1 MDQAEARATGARPT
15 SAPATPAPAT
25 PAPATPAPAT
35 PAPATPAPATPA
47 PATSARTTLDVPVLA
62 LPLLCAAGAGLAV
75 WLESRLPARIPGDG
89 LAPGAGWSTGLTGL
103 VLAALAAV
111 VLSHDRRQGLGWAL
125 AWSGVFW
132 TLDGIAEAW
141 FRTGLASDEPLPL
154 MTFTAWFLLRFTSL
168 LPVTVAV
175 VALLFPT
182 GRFLPDRWG
191 TAGKVALGVMLLG
204 SLAYVVAPSD
214 GFDDVGRL
222 PVGVDP
228 DPTTLPLG
236 TTAGPLLA
244 AAGAASLVALLVPVA
259 TVVVRHR
266 RAIGLERDRVRW
278 LLWGVVAVVLLVL
291 ATVLLDVGAA
301 EPYVFLV
308 VVCLLPAAMTVAVV
322 APRVVDVDALL
333 GRTLAYGGL
342 WTALLAVDLLTVAAL
357 TRALGDALAQREVV
371 GVVLLL
377 TVLLYGPLR
386 LRLQALARR
395 LVLGRRED
403 PYDLVAGL
411 ASTLETADEGPEQLA
426 AVAEAVAE
434 AFGVRYVGVE
444 VDRPGGERLEAV
456 HGERPQETR
465 TLPITYR
472 GAEVGRLVLP
482 ARGLRSRLTR
492 RDEQLLGD
500 LVRQA
505 ATAARTSRLAE
516 ELQES
521 RERLVVAREEE
532 RRRIRRDLH
541 DGLGPSLSGVVFR
554 LESARLRVERDPQGA
569 REEIAATSALVQ
581 DVVGDVRRLVH
592 DLRPPALDDLGLVGA
607 LRQQADRAAVPTEVR
622 TEPADG
628 LGPLP
633 AAAEVAAYR
642 VAGEA
647 LTNVVRHARASRCVV
662 RLVRTDRA
670 LVVEVADDGVGVP
683 ADAQAGVGLV
693 SLRERAAE
701 LGGTAEV
708 TCPPGGGTVVRATLP
723 LRSTR

>member
-1 MDQAEARATGARPT
+1 MTTTSDAAG
-15 SAPATPAPAT
+15 SAPRGPGRQHTVPVDQVA
-25 PAPATPAPAT
+25 
-35 PAPATPAPATPA
+35 
-47 PATSARTTLDVPVLA
+47 ARTAARRRAVDVPVLA
-62 LPLLCAAGAGLAV
+62 LPVLCAAGVGLAV
-75 WLESRLPARIPGDG
+75 WLESRLPAQIPGDG
-89 LAPGAGWSTGLTGL
+89 LAPGPGWSTGLTGL

-111 VLSHDRRQGLGWAL
+111 VLSSDRRQGLGWAL

-132 TLDGIAEAW
+132 TLDGISEAW
-141 FRTGLASDEPLPL
+141 FRTGLDSDEPLPL

-182 GRFLPDRWG
+182 GRFLPGRWG
-191 TAGKVALGVMLLG
+191 TAGKVSLGVLLLG
-204 SLAYVVAPSD
+204 SLAYVVAPSE
-214 GFDDVGRL
+214 GFDDRGRL
-222 PVGVDP
+222 PVGTDP

-236 TTAGPLLA
+236 DAAGPLLA
-244 AAGAASLVALLVPVA
+244 LAGTTSLVALLVPVA

-266 RAIGLERDRVRW
+266 RATGLERDRMRW

-301 EPYVFLV
+301 EPFVFFL

-322 APRVVDVDALL
+322 APRAVDVDALL

-342 WTALLAVDLLTVAAL
+342 WTALLVVDLLAVTAL
-357 TRALGDALAQREVV
+357 TRVLGDALAQREVV

-386 LRLQALARR
+386 LRLQSLARR
-395 LVLGRRED
+395 LVLGRRDD
-403 PYDLVAGL
+403 PYDVVAGL

-426 AVAEAVAE
+426 AVAEAVAA
-434 AFGVRYVGVE
+434 AFGVRYVSVE
-444 VDRPGGERLEAV
+444 VDRPGGERVEAT
-456 HGERPQETR
+456 HGPRPAETR

-472 GAEVGRLVLP
+472 DAEVGRLVLP

-554 LESARLRVERDPQGA
+554 LESARLSVERDPDGA
-569 REEIAATSALVQ
+569 REQIAATSALVQ
-581 DVVGDVRRLVH
+581 DVVADVRRLVH
-592 DLRPPALDDLGLVGA
+592 DLRPPALDDRGLVGA
-607 LRQQADRAAVPTEVR
+607 LRQQADAASVATEVR

-628 LGPLP
+628 PAGGLGPLP
-633 AAAEVAAYR
+633 AAVEVAAYR
-642 VAGEA
+642 IAGEA
-647 LTNVVRHARASRCVV
+647 LTNVVRHARASRCDI
-662 RLVRTDRA
+662 RLTRTDRA
-670 LVVEVADDGVGVP
+670 LVVEVADDGLGVP
-683 ADAQAGVGLV
+683 AGVQAGVGLV

-701 LGGTAEV
+701 LGGTTEV

-723 LRSTR
+723 LRSTP